1 MWVLNQ
7 NNVVCDLKMNLT
19 TDKNYA
25 DKEYNRNLIE
35 INEKIRYIMKE
46 NKVKEYFID
55 I

>member
-7 NNVVCDLKMNLT
+7 NNVVCDLKINLT
-19 TDKNYA
+19 TNKNYTEK
-25 DKEYNRNLIE
+25 DYNSNLIE